1 MINYILIAL
10 YLVFSLAGV
19 FLFKIGCQKEFMIS
33 LSTGI
38 FSLHISLLSIL
49 GLISYVCS
57 FLMYMFLISKFDMTY
72 IVPVTTGLTYI
83 ICGKTLTTNN
93 IIVAKIHNN
102 VYFKFNLFV
111 LSKCTINIKN
121 ISTTIAKKICIL

>member
-10 YLVFSLAGV
+10 YLIFSLAGV
-19 FLFKIGCQKEFMIS
+19 FLFKIGCQKEFLVS
-33 LSTGI
+33 VSTGI

-72 IVPVTTGLTYI
+72 IVPVTTGITYI
-83 ICGKTLTTNN
+83 LTFIFAV
-93 IIVAKIHNN
+93 II
-102 VYFKFNLFV
+102 FKEAITVNKV
-111 LSKCTINIKN
+111 LGSILILLGVLIINF
-121 ISTTIAKKICIL
+121 KK

>member
-83 ICGKTLTTNN
+83 LTFILAVLIFKESITVNKVLGSVLILVGVL
-93 IIVAKIHNN
+93 II
-102 VYFKFNLFV
+102 NL
-111 LSKCTINIKN
+111 
-121 ISTTIAKKICIL
+121 KK